1 MNKFLTWIEIDLAA
15 IRHNFRGLRK
25 LAGKAKILAVIK
37 ADAYGH
43 GMVNVAV

>member
-1 MNKFLTWIEIDLAA
+1 MRLISPPSGIIFGA
-15 IRHNFRGLRK
+15 RK